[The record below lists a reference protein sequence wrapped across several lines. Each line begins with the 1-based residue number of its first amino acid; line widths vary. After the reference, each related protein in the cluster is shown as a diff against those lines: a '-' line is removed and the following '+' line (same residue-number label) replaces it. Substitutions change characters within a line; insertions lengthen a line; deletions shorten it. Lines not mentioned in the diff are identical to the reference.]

1 MCLFR
6 LLFHR
11 ILGLVPCRSV
21 AYSISLRR
29 DFQYRLG
36 CNVTGLI
43 PCCLAGNYDCNLSI
57 LVWRNN
63 RIDVT

>member
-11 ILGLVPCRSV
+11 ILGLVPCRSL
-21 AYSISLRR
+21 AYRISLPR

-36 CNVTGLI
+36 CCNVTGLI
-43 PCCLAGNYDCNLSI
+43 PCYLAGNYDCDLSI
-57 LVWRNN
+57 LVW
-63 RIDVT
+63 